1 MLGLLKI
8 EVHELNLG
16 SPRRGFILNGFH
28 AAGIIP
34 LAIAD
39 DEVDDRGFQE
49 LLGRIGISCDEV
61 ARAGDSLAL
70 SKLSL
75 KILRPLRLSPSVILL
90 MSTSHVHSGN
100 QSGDKFAV
108 KARISNSLG
117 DRLYF
122 AYFIFKMAN
131 EEPILEAKATVVW
144 LDKNYHP
151 ARIHPEFRSKF
162 VQFLHCEEPN

>member
-1 MLGLLKI
+1 
-8 EVHELNLG
+8 
-16 SPRRGFILNGFH
+16 
-28 AAGIIP
+28 
-34 LAIAD
+34 
-39 DEVDDRGFQE
+39 FQE

-75 KILRPLRLSPSVILL
+75 KILRPLR
-90 MSTSHVHSGN
+90 
-100 QSGDKFAV
+100 SGDKFAV